1 MQVIFTKYAL
11 DKFDLLAEHKLNLTQ
26 KQVEGTV
33 NAPDRFDLELDPPKI
48 IAIRDLDKK
57 HNLHVVY
64 LVEDDIIRV
73 LSFYPAEK
81 EIETKE
87 NIR

>member
-1 MQVIFTKYAL
+1 MKVVFTKYAQE
-11 DKFDLLAEHKLNLTQ
+11 KFEILSEHKLNLTQ
-26 KQVEGTV
+26 KHVEGTV

-48 IAIRDLDKK
+48 IAIRNLDKK

-64 LVEDDIIRV
+64 LVEDDIIKV

-81 EIETKE
+81 EG
-87 NIR
+87 